1 MKRKAYI
8 VPAIEVDA
16 SILEQLICA
25 SITNVA
31 GVEDIE
37 IGKGDPLSNDN
48 VYGADSRRNGV
59 WYDDFDE

>member
-25 SITNVA
+25 SIT
-31 GVEDIE
+31 GVGEDSVVEFGGTETE
-37 IGKGDPLSNDN
+37 I
-48 VYGADSRRNGV
+48 VQGADSRRNDV

>member
-8 VPAIEVDA
+8 VPAIELDA

-25 SITNVA
+25 SITGVA

-37 IGKGDPLSNDN
+37 IGKGDPGIDLVN
-48 VYGADSRRNGV
+48 GADSRRNDV

>member
-25 SITNVA
+25 SITSV
-31 GVEDIE
+31 GEDSVVEFGGTEETIV
-37 IGKGDPLSNDN
+37 N
-48 VYGADSRRNGV
+48 GADSRRNGV

>member
-25 SITNVA
+25 SITGVA

-37 IGKGDPLSNDN
+37 IGEGDPLINSEG
-48 VYGADSRRNGV
+48 GADSRRFDV
-59 WYDDFDE
+59 WYDE